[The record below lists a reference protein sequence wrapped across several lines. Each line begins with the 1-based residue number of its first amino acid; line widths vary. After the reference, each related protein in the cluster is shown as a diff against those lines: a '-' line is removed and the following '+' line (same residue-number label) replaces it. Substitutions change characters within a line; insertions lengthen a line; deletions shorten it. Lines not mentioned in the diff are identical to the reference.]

1 MINFSQ
7 KAWGGERMPGD
18 RDLALVTSSKV
29 LAQLSEVQNP
39 LKRSWIAAQE
49 TKADAKACKVNQ
61 PRH

>member
-1 MINFSQ
+1 MS
-7 KAWGGERMPGD
+7 GD

-49 TKADAKACKVNQ
+49 TKANAKAYKVNQ